1 MRCIELANSGCHLE
15 WGEPLPMD
23 SPTTLTQF
31 AVMYSMLQ
39 ITEKR

>member
-1 MRCIELANSGCHLE
+1 MKRIELANSGCHLE
-15 WGEPLPMD
+15 WGEPLQMD

-31 AVMYSMLQ
+31 AIIYCMLQ